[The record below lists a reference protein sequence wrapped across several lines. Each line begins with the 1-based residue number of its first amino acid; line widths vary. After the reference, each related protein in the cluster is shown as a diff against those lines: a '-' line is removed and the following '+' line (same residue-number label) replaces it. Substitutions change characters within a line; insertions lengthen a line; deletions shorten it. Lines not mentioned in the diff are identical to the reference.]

1 MIEIKPYMFREKTD
15 TGQTKWKVIDKRG
28 KMIIVTSSEDIADQ
42 YYLDE
47 LKKFRKLKYSASV

>member
-28 KMIIVTSSEDIADQ
+28 KISFYPIV
-42 YYLDE
+42 E
-47 LKKFRKLKYSASV
+47 LTQEKIRTTVGC